1 MKHDPQPRPL
11 SIYIVA
17 AEESGDALGATLAR
31 ALLAQRG
38 EAVQLSGVG
47 GRAMA
52 AAGIASPFAID
63 ELSII
68 GLSAI
73 PRRLPMILRRI
84 RETAAAIV
92 AAQPDALVII
102 DSPDF
107 THRVA
112 RRVRRL
118 APSIPI
124 LDYVSP
130 SVWAWRPGRARAMRG
145 YVDCV
150 LAILPFEPTA
160 HVRLGGPPC
169 IYVGHPLLER
179 VAELRPDAEEAQR
192 RRADPPLV
200 LVLPGSRSSEI
211 GRLIGIFGDAI
222 ARIATRVGP
231 IEVVLPTVPHLAS
244 RVREAVAGW
253 TVTPRIVVE
262 SATKSAAFRTAR
274 AALAASGTVTLEL
287 ALAGVPTI
295 AAYRLSLIE
304 ELVARLIGLG
314 APSQR
319 DPRQSG
325 ARRERHS
332 GIPAARL
339 HAAAARRRADS
350 APVRHAAAAAAGR
363 GVRQARSHHG
373 ARRRGAER
381 HGRGDRA
388 RYGAPRPPQ
397 SRCRNRPKITACCQ
411 RCTIYAL
418 TNCEREPRCSS
429 QRFRGA

>member
-11 SIYIVA
+11 SIYVVA
-17 AEESGDALGATLAR
+17 GEESGDALGAALAR
-31 ALLAQRG
+31 AL
-38 EAVQLSGVG
+38 EAPGGGAVKLSGVG

-52 AAGIASPFAID
+52 AAGIASPFPID

-68 GLSAI
+68 GLNAI

-112 RRVRRL
+112 RRVRR
-118 APSIPI
+118 AVPSIPI

-150 LAILPFEPTA
+150 LAILPFEPAA

-169 IYVGHPLLER
+169 IYVGHPLLEH

-211 GRLIGIFGDAI
+211 GHLLTIFGAAI
-222 ARIATRVGP
+222 ARVRDQCGAP
-231 IEVVLPTVPHLAS
+231 ELVLPTLPHLSA
-244 RVREAVAGW
+244 RVRDTVAGW
-253 TVTPRIVVE
+253 PIVPRVVVE
-262 SATKSAAFRTAR
+262 PAEKWAAFRSAR

-287 ALAGVPTI
+287 ALAGVPTV
-295 AAYRLSLIE
+295 AAYRVTLFE
-304 ELVARLIGLG
+304 EMVARLARLQARLTTVILANLVIGENVVPEFL
-314 APSQR
+314 QR
-319 DPRQSG
+319 DCTPQKLADALVPLLSDTPQRLRQVEAFGRLDRIMAPDAAVPSDMAAATVLDM
-325 ARRERHS
+325 ARRGRRNL
-332 GIPAARL
+332 AATT
-339 HAAAARRRADS
+339 
-350 APVRHAAAAAAGR
+350 
-363 GVRQARSHHG
+363 G
-373 ARRRGAER
+373 A
-381 HGRGDRA
+381 
-388 RYGAPRPPQ
+388 
-397 SRCRNRPKITACCQ
+397 S
-411 RCTIYAL
+411 
-418 TNCEREPRCSS
+418 
-429 QRFRGA
+429 